1 MEFKIG
7 DKVKMHP
14 DSAYIA
20 QGIEDGQYI
29 TGLVISEEEYGR
41 IASIPDFKAVFVVY
55 VRWEKT
61 ENDFCP
67 VLNVYQTKDL
77 ILSVQENRDK
87 LLNEI
92 LDGI

>member
-7 DKVKMHP
+7 DKVNIHP
-14 DSAYIA
+14 ESIYIS
-20 QGIEDGQYI
+20 QGIEYGRYI
-29 TGLVISEEEYGR
+29 TGVVISEKEYGR
-41 IASIPDFKAVFVVY
+41 SASIPDFKVY

-77 ILSVQENRDK
+77 ILSVQEHRDK
-87 LLNEI
+87 LLNDI